1 MQLDVTDAAQIQAAA
16 EGVEELHA
24 LVNNAGIA
32 IAMPLEFV
40 PLDELRHQ
48 LEVNLVGQVAV
59 TQAFLPALR
68 RARGRI
74 VFVGSIAGKS
84 ALPFLGPY
92 AASKHALE
100 AVADSLRLELRPW
113 GIHVSIVEPGSI
125 KTPIWTRGA
134 AKADELLASDDR
146 GAAEL
151 YGDRVAAFRRVAAKR
166 GAGGAP
172 AEKVAEVVESALTAE
187 RPRAR
192 VPRGERRA
200 DPGRR
205 RAPPG
210 PRARPGLRAAACYA
224 TRRDATIPRRPTQE
238 ERMQG
243 LMMDDY
249 QLTLPPILRRAETFF
264 GDQEVVTR
272 LPDKSFHRYTYR
284 GHGPAGQAARRRA

>member
-1 MQLDVTDAAQIQAAA
+1 LVTGASSGIGAACAARLARSGWRVLAGVRRRGESPEGTEEVELDVTDAAQVQAAA
-16 EGVEELHA
+16 AGVEELDA

-48 LEVNLVGQVAV
+48 LEVNLIGQVAI

-113 GIHVSIVEPGSI
+113 GIGVSMVEPGSI

-134 AKADELLASDDR
+134 AKADELLASDEGR
-146 GAAEL
+146 AAEL
-151 YGDRVAAFRRVAAKR
+151 YGDRVAAFRRVAGKR
-166 GAGGAP
+166 GAAGAP
-172 AEKVAEVVESALTAE
+172 AEKVAEVIESALTAE

-192 VPRGERRA
+192 YLVGRDARIRAGVERL
-200 DPGRR
+200 PT
-205 RAPPG
+205 
-210 PRARPGLRAAACYA
+210 RARDRLYERLLLR
-224 TRRDATIPRRPTQE
+224 D
-238 ERMQG
+238 
-243 LMMDDY
+243 
-249 QLTLPPILRRAETFF
+249 
-264 GDQEVVTR
+264 
-272 LPDKSFHRYTYR
+272 
-284 GHGPAGQAARRRA
+284 